1 MFLIKSQKKQQINL
15 IAYNLMNTQGGF
27 MKDKRNCGAPYPIYP
42 PVMGI
47 PNMPYMT
54 GYQQG
59 YTNNSLSSN
68 TVETQINNL
77 EQQMTNLETRVSRLE
92 NMLNTNKNN
101 SQYNGSNYYMV

>member
-1 MFLIKSQKKQQINL
+1 
-15 IAYNLMNTQGGF
+15 
-27 MKDKRNCGAPYPIYP
+27 MKEKRNCGAPYPIYP

-47 PNMPYMT
+47 PNMQVPFIN

-68 TVETQINNL
+68 TIETQINNL

-92 NMLNTNKNN
+92 NMINTNKNSN
-101 SQYNGSNYYMV
+101 QYNGSNYYMV